1 MRSSAGVVVLLL
13 FASASAQA
21 QTGGRRIGGF
31 AGYDGREERR
41 VLGIRSVRVFPER
54 ILLFDRTSADLG
66 LAATTGS
73 AFGYLDAQ
81 RDLEDHGPGILLGI
95 GLGLQL
101 ADRSEN
107 TGFLGGVSATLLPG
121 RQEALSLS
129 ARAIY
134 GPRARAPALQLLLGL
149 TFSRDPGIRIPRPP
163 EVVAAPH
170 GGL

>member
-13 FASASAQA
+13 LASASAQA

-41 VLGIRSVRVFPER
+41 LLGIRSVRAFPER
-54 ILLFDRTSADLG
+54 ILLFDRRSADLG
-66 LAATTGS
+66 LAATPGS
-73 AFGYLDAQ
+73 AFGYLDLQ
-81 RDLEDHGPGILLGI
+81 RVIEEEDDEPGVLLGI

-101 ADRSEN
+101 ADRSDN
-107 TGFLGGVSATLLPG
+107 TGFLGGVSATFLPG

-134 GPRARAPALQLLLGL
+134 GPPAPALQLLLGL
-149 TFSRDPGIRIPRPP
+149 TFSRGSGIRIPRPP
-163 EVVAAPH
+163 VVASPRL
-170 GGL
+170 GL